1 MTKRGMG
8 ADASPWKL
16 GDASRVSCFR
26 AAYSS
31 GKDFSRMS
39 CSALVTFSSR
49 PACSTCAGL
58 RLVSTH
64 SKSHP
69 SLALM
74 QQHRERLGVASQRQP
89 FEGKSCMRLSLSRD
103 VWAAVCTVLHMGQ
116 RLEWS
121 MQRAKQARQKVWPQG
136 VVTGSY
142 SSFMHRLQSVSSHCA
157 TLLHACSH
165 LNTC

>member
-49 PACSTCAGL
+49 PACSTCA
-58 RLVSTH
+58 RVSVVPTY
-64 SKSHP
+64 SSSHP
-69 SLALM
+69 
-74 QQHRERLGVASQRQP
+74 P
-89 FEGKSCMRLSLSRD
+89 SC
-103 VWAAVCTVLHMGQ
+103 
-116 RLEWS
+116 
-121 MQRAKQARQKVWPQG
+121 
-136 VVTGSY
+136 
-142 SSFMHRLQSVSSHCA
+142 
-157 TLLHACSH
+157 
-165 LNTC
+165 